1 MYDSTD
7 PLSQILKFM
16 SDKET
21 GNPLEEL
28 QKQLQEALKN
38 TKFGFP
44 FQKKEDVQD
53 DEIEDKEDHPP
64 GIDAPTSENET
75 LKRIR
80 DFNLKPREI
89 RDYLNRFVVKQEEA
103 KKVLAVSICD
113 HFNHVR
119 QCIEDSNLLEQEYTK
134 QNILLLGPTGVGK
147 TYLMRNIAKLIG
159 VPFVKADATKF
170 SETGYVGADVEDLV
184 RDLVKVA
191 NGNVELAQ
199 YGIIYI
205 DEIDKIASE
214 SGGQVKDVSG
224 RGVQINLLK
233 LMEETEV
240 NLFSPTDMIAQ
251 MQAMMDMSSGAKKKG
266 KKKSI
271 NTRHILFIVSG
282 AFDKLA
288 EQVKRRVDRS
298 EIGFGRE
305 PHSATE
311 NMDRYLKEA
320 STIDFIKYGFEPEF
334 IGRLPVRV
342 ACESLNKADLA
353 RILSSSEGSIL
364 KQYYLDFKGYGIN
377 FDITSEAIQEIAG
390 QAALEKT
397 GARGLL
403 TVLERI
409 FRNFK
414 FDLPS
419 TAIKHFEVST
429 DTIAHPD
436 ASLKKLLLDNKHLQK
451 DVLRS
456 DLKRFAEQFEKEHEL
471 VIEFDEGA
479 INVLIEASIEEDKTI
494 RAICEERFKDFQHG
508 LQIISRNTDKKH
520 FVINEEVV
528 RNPDARLSDWV
539 IASFNEKKEKIEE
552 QSNKDGNPNNF
563 QSEI

>member
-1 MYDSTD
+1 
-7 PLSQILKFM
+7 M
-16 SDKET
+16 SDKEKS
-21 GNPLEEL
+21 NPLEEL
-28 QKQLQEALKN
+28 QKQLKDALKKTHLVFPFPKPDEGVGNEEEEKREDQGQAPGLEAALDGSEALR
-38 TKFGFP
+38 
-44 FQKKEDVQD
+44 
-53 DEIEDKEDHPP
+53 
-64 GIDAPTSENET
+64 
-75 LKRIR
+75 RIKC
-80 DFNLKPREI
+80 FSLKPKEV
-89 RDYLNRFVVKQEEA
+89 RDYLDRFVVKQQEA

-119 QCIEDSNLLEQEYTK
+119 QCIENKGLLEQEYTK

-214 SGGQVKDVSG
+214 SGGQKDVSG

-240 NLFSPTDMIAQ
+240 NLFSPTDMMSQ
-251 MQAMMDMSSGAKKKG
+251 MQAMMEISSGGRKKK
-266 KKKSI
+266 KKTI

-288 EQVKRRVDRS
+288 EQVKKRVDRS

-305 PHSATE
+305 QLNALE
-311 NMDRYLKEA
+311 NMDRYLKDA
-320 STIDFIKYGFEPEF
+320 STMDFIKYGFEPEF

-342 ACESLNKADLA
+342 SCESLNKEDLS

-364 KQYYLDFKGYGIN
+364 KQYHLDFKGYGIN
-377 FDITSEAIQEIAG
+377 FDITNEAISEIAG
-390 QAALEKT
+390 QAAFERT

-409 FRNFK
+409 FRSFK
-414 FDLPS
+414 FELPS

-429 DTIAHPD
+429 ETIKNPD
-436 ASLKKLLLDNKHLQK
+436 NLLKKLLMDNQHLQE
-451 DVLRS
+451 DVLKA
-456 DLKRFAEQFEKEHEL
+456 DLKRFAEEFEWEHHL
-471 VIEFDEGA
+471 GIEFNDA
-479 INVLIEASIEEDKTI
+479 AVKVLMEFSIEEDKTI

-508 LQIISRNTDKKH
+508 LQIISRNTGEKK
-520 FVINEEVV
+520 FVITEEVV
-528 RNPDARLSDWV
+528 KNPDGKLSDWV
-539 IASFNEKKEKIEE
+539 VASFRDKQESNEDTNTVKPQI
-552 QSNKDGNPNNF
+552 
-563 QSEI
+563 